1 MIWDLTTADG
11 TVDVVIPVQLDMQNS
26 QLAPDTPGRDK
37 FVAEGTVIPA
47 AEPILSQPAAQ
58 DSRLIDTPIKQDS
71 STLLPFTTLA

>member
-26 QLAPDTPGRDK
+26 QLAPDTPGRDSP
-37 FVAEGTVIPA
+37 VAEGTVIPA